1 MRVFIKLIQTLL
13 HISYSKLFLI
23 SITSNY
29 LFEDL
34 NQQFFTLQTTTIY
47 SSFFFF
53 KYNFITMRYEL
64 KF

>member
-13 HISYSKLFLI
+13 HISYSELFLI

-34 NQQFFTLQTTTIY
+34 NQQFFTLQSIY
-47 SSFFFF
+47 TSFFF

>member
-13 HISYSKLFLI
+13 YISYSELFLI

-34 NQQFFTLQTTTIY
+34 NQQFFTLQTIY